1 MEKSVTLEQAIS
13 FTKLSVALTC
23 SWPPSPLATKTQV
36 LFFNTLWCTAFVSTV
51 TLLLPLFNGI
61 YEYRKDP
68 LILGKTVSLAS
79 AVAQVAIKMIMCR
92 FQQKQF
98 QILYFDLEN
107 FCKRANLKEKVVL
120 QRYVDRYK
128 YFHGIYILWCFLTTL
143 FVISG
148 PLYSPQTFPT
158 HAIYPFKVNHVLLKT
173 IIYFHQSLVGF
184 QASAG
189 MAIDTQVAFLLR
201 YAAARF
207 ELLGNEMRNAKTDC
221 EFNACIEKHIE
232 LLRLFLFYY
241 VIHSVPLFGVMCVK
255 RYTKKIRQS
264 IKFLILTTIATTT
277 VAVIFGSL
285 NLIANQSLLL
295 KALYAIVVFSASVE
309 LFMYAWPA
317 DSLMRMSTK
326 LATDIYNTD
335 WLGKDVKLQKKVYYI
350 ILRSQRLEAI
360 RIDGVVPILSLP
372 YYAMY
377 LYKSMSYFTALRIIV
392 ESEITIETA

>member
-1 MEKSVTLEQAIS
+1 MGKSVTVEQAIS

-23 SWPPSPLATKTQV
+23 SWPLSPLATKTQV
-36 LFFNTLWCTAFVSTV
+36 LFFNTLWCTAFVSTI
-51 TLLLPLFNGI
+51 TLLLPLLSGI

-68 LILGKTVSLAS
+68 IILGKTVSLAS
-79 AVAQVAIKMIMCR
+79 AVAQVTIKMIMCR

-98 QILYFDLEN
+98 QMLYFDMEN

-189 MAIDTQVAFLLR
+189 MAIDTQIAFLLR

-207 ELLGNEMRNAKTDC
+207 EILGNEMRNAKTDC
-221 EFNACIEKHIE
+221 KFNACIETHIE
-232 LLRLFLFYY
+232 IL
-241 VIHSVPLFGVMCVK
+241 
-255 RYTKKIRQS
+255 RYTKRIRQS
-264 IKFLILTTIATTT
+264 VKFLILTTIATTT

-285 NLIANQSLLL
+285 NLIANQPLLL

-335 WLGKDVKLQKKVYYI
+335 WLGKDVKLQKKVYCI

-360 RIDGVVPILSLP
+360 RIDGVVPKLSLP

-377 LYKSMSYFTALRIIV
+377 LYKSLSYFTALRIIV
-392 ESEITIETA
+392 ESETTIETA